1 MAKKGKSARKRAERR
16 ERAKAR
22 EAGELIDVN
31 EEASSDAAAAETPAQ
46 AAAEPAQTDRERREQ
61 KQASEEE
68 RENAW
73 TRLTT
78 FFKEVVIEAR
88 KINWPAREEAT
99 RSTMVV
105 VVAIV
110 FLAAF
115 MGLWS
120 FVFSRV
126 AESAFKVNEPIVQPL
141 TPGVTPGGVPGGG
154 GSQVPG
160 GGTGDETNGGTG
172 GAEIPEE

>member
-1 MAKKGKSARKRAERR
+1 MAKKGKSAKKRADRR
-16 ERAKAR
+16 ERAKTR
-22 EAGELIDVN
+22 EDGELIDVN
-31 EEASSDAAAAETPAQ
+31 EEAPSDAAAETPAK
-46 AAAEPAQTDRERREQ
+46 AAAEPAKPARERRDQ
-61 KQASEEE
+61 KQAKEEE
-68 RENAW
+68 RETAW

-78 FFKEVVIEAR
+78 FFKEVIIEAR

-120 FVFSRV
+120 FVFSQV
-126 AESAFKVNEPIVQPL
+126 AERAFRINEPIVQPL
-141 TPGVTPGGVPGGG
+141 MPGDDVTGGTVGGGVTGDVD
-154 GSQVPG
+154 
-160 GGTGDETNGGTG
+160 TGDGTG
-172 GAEIPEE
+172 GTEIPGE